1 MKAFTACLKSDVST
15 FWPLVLRC
23 GHMRL
28 GGVQFLSRKK
38 LNYFQKLKCLNTCF
52 TCMRSFWHNVDSQ
65 LLGRCPLDNFWAR
78 QRYVEGVKI
87 YDQLLKIF
95 LTTVMLNMWYDYEI
109 ILLQKGLNASH
120 NNVYLMSKLC
130 HRVNWNVT
138 KRWLNAIH
146 LPFSHLSRPPVN
158 ILLT

>member
-23 GHMRL
+23 GHMR
-28 GGVQFLSRKK
+28 LSRKK